1 MCGLVLPPLAMLAAA
16 LGAWRLG
23 ADPGWTSD
31 FFIKTGPFSR
41 YQLWFAIAI
50 AAQLSAYAI
59 KTFGPDSENGCCVQH
74 TCPPRLI

>member
-23 ADPGWTSD
+23 ADPGWTSE
-31 FFIKTGPFSR
+31 FFITNGPFSR

-50 AAQLSAYAI
+50 AVQLWAYAI
-59 KTFGPDSENGCCVQH
+59 KRSVVSRRTAALFATPARH
-74 TCPPRLI
+74 A